1 MTIEGSDRTEA
12 SVAKRSA
19 AERVSGVSGASE
31 KNIVSDRVAHLK
43 RDCLQTERHPYFF
56 LNDVALDLRS

>member
-1 MTIEGSDRTEA
+1 MSEPVNGASERSEA

-31 KNIVSDRVAHLK
+31 RMSLTRNAPK
-43 RDCLQTERHPYFF
+43 
-56 LNDVALDLRS
+56 NDVNEVSVW